1 MDISGHDWKDLILF
15 CLSFMFGSVLVGG
28 LEVIKMFIQSKPPGR
43 RLVRDLQLCRLTV
56 CAAGSLCLLQVTA
69 DIHVYQAASLQGLF
83 GMFCLAHMIKAV
95 FKSVSFW
102 ATFTIVWLIIFPLG
116 KTF

>member
-1 MDISGHDWKDLILF
+1 MNISGHDWKDLILF

-56 CAAGSLCLLQVTA
+56 SAAGDRGHPRVPGGLPAGALWDVLSGSHDQGRLQVCLLLGNFHHRLA
-69 DIHVYQAASLQGLF
+69 DNISARKGFL
-83 GMFCLAHMIKAV
+83 
-95 FKSVSFW
+95 
-102 ATFTIVWLIIFPLG
+102 
-116 KTF
+116 